1 KPAGFEPLEVQSG
14 WSWEALP
21 AYKEYR
27 DEKVAFFAEHL
38 PRGTHN
44 LTYRVK
50 AEIPGRFSA
59 LPTKAEAMYAPELR
73 GNSTEWKANIR
84 E

>member
-1 KPAGFEPLEVQSG
+1 MEVRSG
-14 WSWEALP
+14 WSYTGLP

-27 DEKVAFFAEHL
+27 DEKVAFFAERL

-50 AEIPGRFSA
+50 AEIPGRVSA
-59 LPTKAEAMYAPELR
+59 LPAKAEGMYAPELT
-73 GNSTEWKANIR
+73 GNSGEFKIGIID
-84 E
+84 